1 MPASATIL
9 VVDDERLPRT
19 LLAVNLREAGYHVME
34 ADGGR
39 AALALL
45 REQDVDVVLLDLVMP
60 EMDGFQVLRRMK
72 ADNQLRDI
80 PVVVVSG
87 SDDMHSVV
95 RCIEMGSVDHLSKP
109 FDPALLRVRV
119 RAALAVRQVERGRA
133 AGEGRLRP
141 MPGPLRCL
149 GMEVTGEEKAVAGV
163 RVSGFLK
170 AVFRRSRP
178 YRKQTVLFACLTLAC
193 LGIEAALPM
202 GFKFVTDD
210 ALVPH
215 NFRALV
221 LTLGALVVAMVT
233 AALLQIGTDY
243 LYARLAVKTLN
254 DLRFGMYR
262 HLQRLS
268 MGFFSRVSA
277 GEIISWFTTDLAAV
291 ENTVMLCL
299 PLALGQFMMVAF
311 TLGFLFVLEWKLALF
326 AVFGIFVSYRAEQC
340 IEKPAAQA
348 DLKMKRE
355 MAGITTVLQD
365 VAGLQ
370 QVIKAF
376 RLQGLVAE
384 RFKHQMVDFFH
395 LAMRACFLSYLT
407 DRVPGRCAAIFGL
420 LTVAGG
426 AFLTF
431 FGFLTLGEL
440 ISFQVLLASLTVAIN
455 ELTWSMPYLVRAAG
469 GMQKIESLLD
479 QSPEV
484 KDEPGATVLPRP
496 EREIVFRNVTFGYL
510 DGQPLLKDLSLC
522 IPMNRSALVVGPSG
536 SGKSTLLY
544 LLMRFYDPQ
553 QGSVSID
560 GHDLRTVT
568 QDSLR
573 QYISAVFH
581 ENCLFNTTIR
591 ENIRMG
597 RQGATDEDVEAA
609 AGAVGLHE
617 TIMGFPAGYDTVV
630 GERGGKLSIGH
641 RQRLAIARAVLADAP
656 ILILDDAMSALDPA
670 TAAATNQ
677 SLEQIT
683 RGKTVITVTHNLQS
697 APHAD
702 VVFVLH
708 EGRVAESGPR
718 TALLARGGVFA
729 DLWQKQAMPG
739 QARGPGAEAPQP
751 GP

>member
-1 MPASATIL
+1 MAASATIL
-9 VVDDERLPRT
+9 VVDDEKLPRT
-19 LLAVNLREAGYHVME
+19 LLAVNLRQAGYEVIE

-39 AALALL
+39 TALGRL

-72 ADNQLRDI
+72 ADSELRDV

-87 SDDMHSVV
+87 SDDMNSVV
-95 RCIEMGSVDHLSKP
+95 RCIEMGAVDHLSKP
-109 FDPALLRVRV
+109 FDPALLQVRV
-119 RAALAVRQVERGRA
+119 RAALAVRQLEQARA
-133 AGEGRLRP
+133 SEATRLRP
-141 MPGPLRCL
+141 VTGPLRGL
-149 GMEVTGEEKAVAGV
+149 GREAVGEEGAVAGV
-163 RVSGFLK
+163 RVSSFLG
-170 AVFRRSRP
+170 ALFRRSRP

-210 ALVPH
+210 ALIPH
-215 NFRALV
+215 DFRALV
-221 LTLGALVVAMVT
+221 LILGALVIAMLVATLM
-233 AALLQIGTDY
+233 QIGTDY

-254 DLRFGMYR
+254 DLRFSMYR

-268 MGFFSRVSA
+268 MSFFSRVSA

-299 PLALGQFMMVAF
+299 PLALGQFMMVVF
-311 TLGFLFVLEWKLALF
+311 TLALLFILEWKLALF
-326 AVFGIFVSYRAEQC
+326 AVFGIFVSYRAEQR

-348 DLKMKRE
+348 DVKMKRD

-365 VAGLQ
+365 VVGLQ
-370 QVIKAF
+370 QAIKTF

-407 DRVPGRCAAIFGL
+407 DRVPGRCAALFGL

-426 AFLTF
+426 ALLTF
-431 FGFLTLGEL
+431 FGYLTLGEL

-469 GMQKIESLLD
+469 GMQKVESLLG

-484 KDEPGATVLPRP
+484 KDEPGAAALPRP
-496 EREIVFRNVTFGYL
+496 EREIVFENVTFGYV
-510 DGQPLLKDLSLC
+510 DGQPLLKDLSLS
-522 IPMNRSALVVGPSG
+522 IPLNRSVLLVGPSG

-553 QGSVSID
+553 QGVVRID
-560 GHDLRTVT
+560 GQDLRAVT

-581 ENCLFNTTIR
+581 ENCLFNTTVR

-597 RQGATDEDVEAA
+597 RQGATDEEVEAA
-609 AGAVGLHE
+609 AEAVGMHAV
-617 TIMGFPAGYDTVV
+617 IMGFPAGYDTLV
-630 GERGGKLSIGH
+630 GERGGKLSTGH
-641 RQRLAIARAVLADAP
+641 RQRLAIARAILADTP
-656 ILILDDAMSALDPA
+656 ILLLDDATSALDPT
-670 TAAATNQ
+670 TAAAVHQ
-677 SLEQIT
+677 SLAQIT
-683 RGKTVITVTHNLQS
+683 RGKTVISVTHHLQS
-697 APHAD
+697 APNAD
-702 VVFVLH
+702 LILVLK
-708 EGRVAESGPR
+708 EGRLVESGSR
-718 TALLARGGVFA
+718 AALLERGGVFA
-729 DLWQKQAMPG
+729 SLWQKQAMPG
-739 QARGPGAEAPQP
+739 
-751 GP
+751 